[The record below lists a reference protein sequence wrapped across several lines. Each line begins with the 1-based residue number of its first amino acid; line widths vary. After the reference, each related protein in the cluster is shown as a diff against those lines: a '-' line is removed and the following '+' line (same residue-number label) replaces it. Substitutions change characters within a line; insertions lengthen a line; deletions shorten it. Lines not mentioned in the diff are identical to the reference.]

1 MTAPGGRGGSLLQS
15 RRATPKLHLMRRL
28 LIAAGLLIVLVGLA
42 WPWLS
47 RLPLGRL
54 PGDLVIDRPGFRFY
68 APFATMLIVSL
79 VVSFILWLMRR

>member
-1 MTAPGGRGGSLLQS
+1 
-15 RRATPKLHLMRRL
+15 MRRL
-28 LIAAGLLIVLVGLA
+28 LIAAGLLLLVAGLL

-79 VVSFILWLMRR
+79 VVSFILWLIRR

>member
-1 MTAPGGRGGSLLQS
+1 
-15 RRATPKLHLMRRL
+15 MRRL
-28 LIAAGLLIVLVGLA
+28 LVAVGLLLVLAGLL

-68 APFATMLIVSL
+68 APFATMLLVSL
-79 VVSFILWLMRR
+79 VVSFIVWLMRR

>member
-1 MTAPGGRGGSLLQS
+1 
-15 RRATPKLHLMRRL
+15 MRRL
-28 LIAAGLLIVLVGLA
+28 LIAVGLLLVLAGLL

-68 APFATMLIVSL
+68 APFATMLLVSL
-79 VVSFILWLMRR
+79 VVSLILWLMRR

>member
-1 MTAPGGRGGSLLQS
+1 MPFV
-15 RRATPKLHLMRRL
+15 RRL
-28 LIAAGLLIVLVGLA
+28 LIAAGLMLLLAGLL

-47 RLPLGRL
+47 KLSLGRL

-68 APFATMLIVSL
+68 APFATMLLVSL

>member
-1 MTAPGGRGGSLLQS
+1 
-15 RRATPKLHLMRRL
+15 MRRL
-28 LIAAGLLIVLVGLA
+28 LIATGLLLVLAGLL

>member
-1 MTAPGGRGGSLLQS
+1 
-15 RRATPKLHLMRRL
+15 MRRL
-28 LIAAGLLIVLVGLA
+28 LIAAGLLLLVAGLL